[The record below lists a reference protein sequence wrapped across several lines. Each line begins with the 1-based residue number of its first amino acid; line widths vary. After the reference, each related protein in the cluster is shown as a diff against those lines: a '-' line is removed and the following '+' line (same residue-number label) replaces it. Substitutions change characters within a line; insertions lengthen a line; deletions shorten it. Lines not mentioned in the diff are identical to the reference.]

1 MMSYTMECTSLC
13 DSGGILMRFMSPSTR
28 IMGGTPEDRWR
39 SEALF
44 LTANARSCAIS
55 TAIDAP
61 RPEPAG
67 HEERGPGLH
76 LKRSGSIEGSHI
88 QYVNESAEF
97 ARRVARSAR
106 AHGTRRC
113 GRRP

>member
-13 DSGGILMRFMSPSTR
+13 DSAGMLMRFMSPSTR

-61 RPEPAG
+61 NLSVQG
-67 HEERGPGLH
+67 HAERGPSLR
-76 LKRSGSIEGSHI
+76 LKRAGSITEGSHLK
-88 QYVNESAEF
+88 YVNESAEF
-97 ARRVARSAR
+97 ARRIARSAR
-106 AHGTRRC
+106 AH
-113 GRRP
+113 